1 MSTTFGLPKRI
12 TKTTLSQYLRTKC
25 DRQLFL
31 SLHIPKDLEA
41 AGLPEPMPARP
52 SVGVLQTEGRNF
64 EELRNDKLIAA
75 FGAAVVFSK
84 GKKDQPKQK
93 PLGDLLSSASSNPT
107 FLLQGKIEPKHFQTR
122 VLTNLGV
129 PAHQQGLIPP
139 MDGLVPDIVI
149 VRQPRPGD
157 EAVTPKG
164 GRRPLGAED
173 SSRRA
178 LVVIDVKHT
187 SEANPSYSAEVAL
200 YAVMIA
206 NWLEETGN
214 DKHFFV
220 ATGCALWTRFKE
232 GESVFDEECSKTPI
246 PPSDKLLDAL
256 MDDCEDANLRFYLP
270 TVLRFFREDLPR
282 VVSTGDAK
290 ADGWRNLEWHV
301 DSRCSSCDF
310 LGYARWVPSDFKL
323 RLAAK
328 PDHYCH
334 PGAELTQHL
343 SRIAGMTR
351 GGRKMLY
358 TASISTTQ
366 AIAATTGLEP
376 VYAMH
381 TFLKREGAKLPA
393 RANALAN
400 NTLDVDTAALLA
412 TLAPFPNLTLSVA
425 VNFDPSS
432 GLLTGLGLG
441 GGATAFAPGKSPL
454 FWKHQG
460 FVVDQKSLAAEWT
473 ELKSFLSTLS
483 DYIDQ
488 ANTYVLGLGKTSLK
502 GQIAFWE
509 ARQYQELCNAV
520 GRHLPKVLALT
531 DQKQR
536 ALAWMFPPEDLMEK
550 EAGAVPPCIVF
561 IDEIVRRVIFAPV
574 PHVITLFD
582 TAEHYRASTFNPVEK
597 DAFYREFLTNGIP
610 RERIY
615 EIWSNESEIHR
626 GKQMKTRNT
635 VIAEYVS
642 ALARQSASIATI
654 ADKLR
659 ADFKG
664 SIKAGNPKIDL
675 SNPKGAT
682 GVAFDAKMW
691 IWWDKLSLAT
701 QRAEAHQR
709 LALDA
714 QTLEANYEALRLRN
728 GVRVPNRDIWEFDVR
743 PTSTETKLEDGTGYL
758 AIGLESGPG
767 FPLTSAKD
775 HFQGAYPYYGGEQG
789 DMSMPL
795 YSVIQATLIS
805 LDRVAKRARVLFQAP
820 RAGAM
825 LPYLLKHKVLDL
837 SSEIFLTTGKSSFD
851 WSEYSTKIFKE
862 LGRPAIAKPDPIAA
876 KAMGATSTG
885 PSGNDVAK
893 PLARILWDAPTMQAE
908 VVLPAAQ
915 AGGLSKAA
923 ALTHGLNPS
932 QEAAVAHALERALTV
947 VWGPPGTGK
956 TKTLAAY
963 VHALASHAASNG
975 KGIKLLL
982 SAFTFKAVEELVGR
996 VIKLLNADA
1005 SFNSSVFVC
1014 YSKGRQHLSLSPTGA
1029 HLRARTLDIHKDD
1042 QVYNDECLP
1051 SLATPGAITIIA
1063 TGAMQAYKFGQALY
1077 EKKMVA
1083 PVFDVVIIDESS
1095 QVEVTRAIA
1104 PLGALKGGGRAVI
1117 AGDHLQMPPIT
1128 SLEPPVGAEYLV
1140 GSIQAY
1146 LRGRDFGTKVTTCN
1160 LTENYRSHE
1169 DIVAYARSIGYPP
1182 QLSAYFKQIAVHPL
1196 SLVPGPSAGF
1206 PTTLPYWP
1214 ELQTMVSTEPA
1225 VMTLLHDDD
1234 LSSQGNEVEALL
1246 VASLVWSLRETLS
1259 AELDGQKPSVTHA
1272 QPTVKQFWDNSV
1284 GIVTPHRAQRA
1295 LVVRE
1300 LTKLWPGEAT
1310 LIDEAVD
1317 TVEKFQGG
1325 ERHVIIVSFAVA
1337 DADVIAGEEAFLMQL
1352 QRTNVAIS
1360 RAMAKCIVIMPTSLA
1375 GHVPQDKK
1383 ALLTAH
1389 AIKDYVDDF
1398 CNHEQLINIQLPNGT
1413 TRGGKLRFKA

>member
-31 SLHIPKDLEA
+31 SLHVPKDLEA

-64 EELRNDKLIAA
+64 EELRNEKLIAA

-84 GKKDQPKQK
+84 GKKDQPKQE
-93 PLGDLLSSASSNPT
+93 PLDHLLSSASANPT

-139 MDGLVPDIVI
+139 MDGLVPDIVV
-149 VRQPRPGD
+149 VRQPRPGE

-164 GRRPLGAED
+164 GRRPLGAD
-173 SSRRA
+173 DISRRA

-232 GESVFDEECSKTPI
+232 GESVFDEKCSKTPV
-246 PPSDKLLDAL
+246 PPAGKLLDAL

-290 ADGWRNLEWHV
+290 ADGWKNLEWHV

-323 RLAAK
+323 KLAAK

-381 TFLKREGAKLPA
+381 TFLKREGPKLPA

-412 TLAPFPNLTLSVA
+412 TLAPFPHLTLSVA

-432 GLLTGLGLG
+432 GLLTGLALG
-441 GGATAFAPGKSPL
+441 GGTTAYVTGQSPM

-483 DYIDQ
+483 DYIEQ
-488 ANTYVLGLGKTSLK
+488 ADNYVTSLGKAPLK

-509 ARQYQELCNAV
+509 ARQYKELCNAV
-520 GRHLPKVLALT
+520 GRHLPKVLALA
-531 DQKQR
+531 DQKHR
-536 ALAWMFPPEDLMEK
+536 ALAWMFPPDELMEK
-550 EAGAVPPCIVF
+550 EAGALPPCIVF

-615 EIWSNESEIHR
+615 EIWSNEPEIHR

-635 VIAEYVS
+635 IIAEYVG

-664 SIKAGNPKIDL
+664 SIKAGNPKVDL
-675 SNPKGAT
+675 SNPRGAV

-701 QRAEAHQR
+701 ERAEAHQR

-714 QTLEANYEALRLRN
+714 QALEANYEALRLRN
-728 GVRVPNRDIWEFDVR
+728 GVRVPNTDIWDFDVR
-743 PTSTETKLEDGTGYL
+743 PTSTESKFEDGKGYL
-758 AIGLESGPG
+758 AIGLESAPG
-767 FPLTSAKD
+767 FPLSSAKD
-775 HFQGAYPYYGGEQG
+775 FLPTPFPYYKG
-789 DMSMPL
+789 DIADLSFPL
-795 YSVIQATLIS
+795 YSKLEAKLIS
-805 LDRVAKRARVLFQAP
+805 LDRVNKRARVLIEAP
-820 RAGAM
+820 KAEH
-825 LPYLLKHKVLDL
+825 LLDYLNKHKVLDF
-837 SSEIFLTTGKSSFD
+837 SGDIFLTDSKSSFD
-851 WSEYSTKIFKE
+851 WSKYSSKIFKE
-862 LGRPAIAKPDPIAA
+862 VGKPAIAKPDPSGVQAL
-876 KAMGATSTG
+876 GATSTG
-885 PSGNDVAK
+885 TAGKDVVT
-893 PLARILWDAPTMQAE
+893 PLARVLWDAPGLQAE
-908 VVLPAAQ
+908 VLMQAAQ
-915 AGGLSKAA
+915 AAVLAQSAA
-923 ALTHGLNPS
+923 STHKLNPS
-932 QEAAVAHALERALTV
+932 QQAAVAHALERALTV

-963 VHALASHAASNG
+963 VHTLASHAAMSG
-975 KGIKLLL
+975 KSINILL
-982 SAFTFKAVEELVGR
+982 SAFTYKAVEELVGR
-996 VIKLLNADA
+996 VIKLLNADP
-1005 SFNSSVFVC
+1005 SFKSSVFMC
-1014 YSKGRQHLSLSPTGA
+1014 YGKGRPQMALDPTGA
-1029 HLRARTLDIHKDD
+1029 HLWTRTLEIRSEDHVYQD
-1042 QVYNDECLP
+1042 QCLP
-1051 SLATPGAITIIA
+1051 SLNLPGAINIVA
-1063 TGAMQAYKFGQALY
+1063 TSAMQAFKFGK
-1077 EKKMVA
+1077 EMHGRMVA

-1095 QVEVTRAIA
+1095 QVEVTRAIS
-1104 PLGALKGGGRAVI
+1104 PLAALKWGGRAVI
-1117 AGDHLQMPPIT
+1117 AGDHLQMPPIA

-1146 LRGRDFGTKVTTCN
+1146 LRGRDFGTPVTTCD

-1169 DIVAYARSIGYPP
+1169 DIVAYARGIGYPP
-1182 QLSAYFKQIAVHPL
+1182 QLSAHYKQTAVHPL
-1196 SLVPGPSAGF
+1196 SVVTWPSVGF
-1206 PTTLPYWP
+1206 PATLPYWK
-1214 ELQTMVSTEPA
+1214 ELEKMVSTAPA

-1246 VASLVWSLRETLS
+1246 VASVVWSLRETVS

-1272 QPTVKQFWDNSV
+1272 PPTAKQFWDNSV

-1300 LTKLWPGEAT
+1300 LTKLWPSEAA

-1325 ERHVIIVSFAVA
+1325 ERHVIIVSFGVA

-1360 RAMAKCIVIMPTSLA
+1360 RAMAKCIVIMPTTLA

-1398 CNHEQLINIQLPNGT
+1398 CNQEQLINIQLPNGT
-1413 TRGGKLRFKA
+1413 TRGGKLRFRA